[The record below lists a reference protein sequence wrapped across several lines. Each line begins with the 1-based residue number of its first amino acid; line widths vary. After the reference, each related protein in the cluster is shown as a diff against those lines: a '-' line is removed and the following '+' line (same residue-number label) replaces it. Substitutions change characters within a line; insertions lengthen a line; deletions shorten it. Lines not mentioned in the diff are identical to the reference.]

1 MELNLNKL
9 FPSLSIKKKLLIAFT
24 MLSFIPLLF
33 LGIVSFY
40 NNLQTMRQIALDS
53 IQNDIVIL
61 NERARNFLTNVHT
74 DIDYLRH
81 SPLFSNYL
89 EKISAARHNNRNPDP
104 LLNQELASF
113 LKIKKIYHQIRF
125 VDAHRDEC
133 FRILF
138 NSGRVTITPPREL
151 QRSRFAFYFWLTQS
165 LEKGQIAITPVELR
179 APKNRQ
185 TPAINFATR
194 IYNPTG
200 KFMGILIADVFARN
214 FYESFERTGS
224 FEPQRTIGIVSNE
237 GNFLYHS
244 QENRNWNELVAY
256 RSKINLKQVFPEAA
270 AKKITSGKAGIIL
283 KNGNF
288 ITAYTPLFPANVFGA
303 NSYYMYEN
311 VNKNFI
317 WASARRFAK
326 IFFSLLVIF
335 VGAAIILGLLATHQ
349 LAGPVAELQKE
360 AEIITRGNYTHRLT
374 INTNDEIEELARQ
387 FNQMADAIRER
398 ELLLAEHQRTLE
410 KTVQERTRELQ
421 NEKEKLQAILDNV
434 PSAVLLVD
442 ETDRVVSVSAAIQN
456 ILNVSPAKIL
466 GRAYSELFP
475 DDSLKGAYPRDKI
488 LQLKKAQIR
497 METFTR
503 PDGET
508 IHLEHT
514 IIPLSIQNFQRVTLE
529 ILTDI
534 TERKKLETHLINM
547 EKLAA
552 TGEMA
557 AVIAHEIRN
566 SITSIKMIL
575 QLQRE
580 AAEKETDRKSLEVA
594 IGSTHRME
602 EIVKNLLQFA
612 KPAPFEFQKGNL
624 NEVLRE
630 CASFME
636 VHFRKKQID
645 FQLELDDSVPDS
657 VIDSDHMREVFINML
672 LNAVQA
678 VPRGGKVRVASRCR
692 DLPKAVE
699 IFPISGSDG
708 DVPERKF
715 ILKKGTRV
723 AEIIIEDTGVGVPQE
738 QIEKIFEPF
747 FTTKLTGTGLG
758 LAMARRVISEH
769 HGIIQAKSQKGKGT
783 VFTILLPLRD
793 KL

>member
-1 MELNLNKL
+1 MKLNLNKL

-61 NERARNFLTNVHT
+61 NERAKNFLTNVHT

-81 SPLFSNYL
+81 TPLFSNYL
-89 EKISAARHNNRNPDP
+89 QNMAKHHQGTRNPDR

-113 LKIKKIYHQIRF
+113 LKIKKIYNQIRF
-125 VDAHRDEC
+125 IDAKRNEC

-138 NSGRVTITPPREL
+138 DSSKVTITPPSEL
-151 QRSRFAFYFWLTQS
+151 QRSRFAFYFWLTES

-179 APKNRQ
+179 GKTDQ
-185 TPAINFATR
+185 QIPAINFATR
-194 IYNPTG
+194 IYNAAG
-200 KFMGILIADVFARN
+200 KLMGILIADVFARN
-214 FYESFERTGS
+214 FYESFERTNS

-256 RSKINLKQVFPEAA
+256 RSKTNLKQVFPDAVA
-270 AKKITSGKAGIIL
+270 QKITSGQSGIIL
-283 KNGNF
+283 NNGNF

-326 IFFSLLVIF
+326 IFFTLLVIF
-335 VGAAIILGLLATHQ
+335 VGMAVILGLLATHQ

-410 KTVQERTRELQ
+410 KTVLERTRELQ

-442 ETDRVVSVSAAIQN
+442 ETDRIVSVSAAIQN
-456 ILNVSPAKIL
+456 IINNSAANIL
-466 GRAYSELFP
+466 GRKFNELFP
-475 DDSLKGAYPRDKI
+475 KDSLEGTYPREKI
-488 LQLKKAQIR
+488 PLLKSTRIQ

-503 PDGET
+503 PDGEI
-508 IHLEHT
+508 IHLEICT
-514 IIPLSIQNFQRVTLE
+514 
-529 ILTDI
+529 
-534 TERKKLETHLINM
+534 
-547 EKLAA
+547 
-552 TGEMA
+552 
-557 AVIAHEIRN
+557 
-566 SITSIKMIL
+566 
-575 QLQRE
+575 
-580 AAEKETDRKSLEVA
+580 
-594 IGSTHRME
+594 
-602 EIVKNLLQFA
+602 
-612 KPAPFEFQKGNL
+612 
-624 NEVLRE
+624 
-630 CASFME
+630 
-636 VHFRKKQID
+636 
-645 FQLELDDSVPDS
+645 
-657 VIDSDHMREVFINML
+657 
-672 LNAVQA
+672 
-678 VPRGGKVRVASRCR
+678 
-692 DLPKAVE
+692 
-699 IFPISGSDG
+699 
-708 DVPERKF
+708 
-715 ILKKGTRV
+715 
-723 AEIIIEDTGVGVPQE
+723 
-738 QIEKIFEPF
+738 
-747 FTTKLTGTGLG
+747 
-758 LAMARRVISEH
+758 
-769 HGIIQAKSQKGKGT
+769 
-783 VFTILLPLRD
+783 
-793 KL
+793 